1 MTIPP
6 VLILSS
12 GRCGSTMLSGILNR
26 HPRVLSLSEFFTY
39 IYVDRWFR
47 HSRRTGDQ
55 MWRQYRVQSRFHRDV
70 LGRRTDEMLYPF
82 DRPGARFTLR
92 NVPPILVTV
101 LPHLTEHH
109 EALFDTLEPVVREQ
123 PKQPPA
129 EHFRH
134 LFGWL
139 CERFGADVWVERSGG
154 SAGYALALMKAFPEA
169 RVIHLFRDGRETA
182 LSMHRHPPFRR
193 ATQYVRRFESLR
205 VDLMDL
211 LASERPAVST
221 RVRVALGVVLE
232 MLRGRREDRLTYS
245 DFGRLWSLQIEVG
258 IRVFGHLPPDRLLNV
273 RFEDLQT
280 DPEGQIRRLIRFI
293 DPGLD
298 EAGWVREVS
307 SIPRPTSSRFARLG
321 VAEQAA
327 LTEACRPGLDLLGYS
342 PQGGSVRPLR
352 AGRE

>member
-12 GRCGSTMLSGILNR
+12 GRCGSTMLSRILNR

-39 IYVDRWFR
+39 VYVDRWIR
-47 HSRRTGDQ
+47 HSGRTGDQ
-55 MWRQYRVQSRFHRDV
+55 MWRQYRTQSRFHRDV
-70 LGRRTDEMLYPF
+70 LGRRTDEMIYPF
-82 DRPGARFTLR
+82 DAPDARFTLR
-92 NVPPILVTV
+92 NVPPIAVTV
-101 LPHLTEHH
+101 LPHLTERH
-109 EALFDTLEPVVREQ
+109 EALLDALEPVVRGR
-123 PKQPPA
+123 PRQPPA

-154 SAGYALALMKAFPEA
+154 SAGYAPALMKTFPEA
-169 RVIHLFRDGRETA
+169 RVIHLFRDGREAA

-193 ATQYVRRFESLR
+193 ATQYVRRFESLG

-211 LASERPAVST
+211 LASGHPAVST
-221 RVRVALGVVLE
+221 RLRVALGVVME
-232 MLRGRREDRLTYS
+232 TLRGARDEGLSYP

-258 IRVFGHLPPDRLLNV
+258 MRAFGHLPPDRLLSV
-273 RFEDLQT
+273 RFEDVQA

-293 DPGLD
+293 DPGLED
-298 EAGWVREVS
+298 DGWVREVS
-307 SIPRPTSSRFARLG
+307 SIPRPTASRFARLG

-327 LTEACRPGLDLLGYS
+327 LAEACRPGLERLGY
-342 PQGGSVRPLR
+342 PP
-352 AGRE
+352 